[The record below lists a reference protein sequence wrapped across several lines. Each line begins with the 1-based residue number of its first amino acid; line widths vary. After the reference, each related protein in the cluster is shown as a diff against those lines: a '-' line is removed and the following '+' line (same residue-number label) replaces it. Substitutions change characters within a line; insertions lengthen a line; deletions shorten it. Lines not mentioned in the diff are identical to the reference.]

1 MIEISIDDLN
11 SSLNLSSFASSYQ
24 IIENIGN
31 GAFGKVVKAINKK
44 NQEIVAVKIL
54 NINKSKSKYEN
65 IKTEANIMKDLN
77 HINIV
82 KYLDYFE
89 SGNNIYIVMEYLDG
103 GTLKQY
109 IENNKDNINEN
120 IARIIIKQILNALSY
135 LHYTCNICH
144 RDVKP
149 DNIMFSIK
157 DDINSVKL
165 LDFGLSTDNFESKNY
180 LINCGTLSYMAPEQ
194 ISNNTYSKAVDIWS
208 VGIILY
214 MMLNKGKN
222 PFYTLGESR
231 ETVIKRITYEK
242 LTFDIKENPMSKMAQ
257 LYIKKLLEKNHSYR
271 YTARP
276 ALNHPWITLNKYDK
290 IPMTMYDQMKYI
302 EYIDKMKILLYTTF
316 FLKSQ
321 IIKKK
326 STDCTDYEEYEK
338 RVKITNKQ
346 LYKIFKKKRNSMFV
360 PNNINHNEM
369 EDSSIEEDSISDEE
383 GVLRNLKNSK
393 TINCYSKKKEN
404 NIKSSKTLEFIKNCK
419 RLPDINHNNINKNKE
434 NNSTTNDYISNIPR
448 KINTIKLV
456 IIGKDKDKKSN
467 LIKNHVNSKSKV
479 NFKMDLPYLSN
490 IKDKNEYQN
499 RKSSVGTLRKYKTSK
514 ENSKKKINSYQSRS
528 ISNKIRDKK

>member
-65 IKTEANIMKDLN
+65 IKTEANILKELN

-109 IENNKDNINEN
+109 IEKNKENINEN

-326 STDCTDYEEYEK
+326 STDCTDYEEYEN
-338 RVKITNKQ
+338 RVNITNKQ
-346 LYKIFKKKRNSMFV
+346 LYKIFKIKRNLMFI

-369 EDSSIEEDSISDEE
+369 EESSVCLSDSDDENTIH
-383 GVLRNLKNSK
+383 NLKNSK
-393 TINCYSKKKEN
+393 TINCYSPKKKEN

-419 RLPDINHNNINKNKE
+419 RLPDINNNNNHNKNKE
-434 NNSTTNDYISNIPR
+434 NNSTTNEYISNIPR

-456 IIGKDKDKKSN
+456 IIGKDKKSN
-467 LIKNHVNSKSKV
+467 LIKNHMNSKSRV
-479 NFKMDLPYLSN
+479 NFKIDLPYLSN
-490 IKDKNEYQN
+490 IKDKIEIQN
-499 RKSSVGTLRKYKTSK
+499 RKSSVGTQRKFKTIK

>member
-65 IKTEANIMKDLN
+65 IKTEANILKELN

-109 IENNKDNINEN
+109 IEKNKENINEN

-326 STDCTDYEEYEK
+326 STDCTDYEEYEN
-338 RVKITNKQ
+338 RVNITNKQ
-346 LYKIFKKKRNSMFV
+346 LYKIFKIKRNLMFI
-360 PNNINHNEM
+360 PNNINHNE
-369 EDSSIEEDSISDEE
+369 IEESSVCYSDSDDENTIH
-383 GVLRNLKNSK
+383 NLKNSK
-393 TINCYSKKKEN
+393 TINCYSPKKKEN

-419 RLPDINHNNINKNKE
+419 RLPDINNNNNHNKNKE
-434 NNSTTNDYISNIPR
+434 NNSTTNEYISNIPR

-456 IIGKDKDKKSN
+456 IIGKDKKSN
-467 LIKNHVNSKSKV
+467 LIKNHMNSKSRV
-479 NFKMDLPYLSN
+479 NFKIDLPYLSN
-490 IKDKNEYQN
+490 IKDKIEIQN
-499 RKSSVGTLRKYKTSK
+499 RKSSVGTQRKFKTIK

>member
-65 IKTEANIMKDLN
+65 IKTEANILKELN

-109 IENNKDNINEN
+109 IEKNKENINEN

-326 STDCTDYEEYEK
+326 STDCTDYEEYEN
-338 RVKITNKQ
+338 RVNITNKQ
-346 LYKIFKKKRNSMFV
+346 LYKIFKIKRNLMFI
-360 PNNINHNEM
+360 PNNINHNE
-369 EDSSIEEDSISDEE
+369 IEESSVCYSDSDDENTIH
-383 GVLRNLKNSK
+383 NLKNSK
-393 TINCYSKKKEN
+393 TINCYSPKKKEN

-419 RLPDINHNNINKNKE
+419 RLPDINNNNNHNKNKE
-434 NNSTTNDYISNIPR
+434 NSSTTNEYISNIPR

-456 IIGKDKDKKSN
+456 IIGKDKKSN
-467 LIKNHVNSKSKV
+467 LIKNHMNSKSRV
-479 NFKMDLPYLSN
+479 NFKIDLPYLSN
-490 IKDKNEYQN
+490 IKDKNEIQN
-499 RKSSVGTLRKYKTSK
+499 RKSSVGTQRKFKTIK

>member
-65 IKTEANIMKDLN
+65 IKTEANILKELN

-109 IENNKDNINEN
+109 IEKNKENINEN

-157 DDINSVKL
+157 DDINTVKL

-180 LINCGTLSYMAPEQ
+180 LLNCGTLSYMAPEQ
-194 ISNNTYSKAVDIWS
+194 ISSKTYSKAVDIWS

-290 IPMTMYDQMKYI
+290 IPLTMYDQMKYI

-326 STDCTDYEEYEK
+326 STDCTDYEEYEN
-338 RVKITNKQ
+338 RVNITNKQ
-346 LYKIFKKKRNSMFV
+346 LYKIFKIKRNLMFI

-369 EDSSIEEDSISDEE
+369 EESSVCLSDSDDENTIH
-383 GVLRNLKNSK
+383 NLKNSK
-393 TINCYSKKKEN
+393 TINCYSPKKKEN

-419 RLPDINHNNINKNKE
+419 RLPDINNNNNHNKNKE
-434 NNSTTNDYISNIPR
+434 NSSTTNEYISNIPR

-456 IIGKDKDKKSN
+456 IIGKDKKSN
-467 LIKNHVNSKSKV
+467 LIKNHMNSKSRV
-479 NFKMDLPYLSN
+479 NFKIDLPYLSN
-490 IKDKNEYQN
+490 IKDKIEIQN
-499 RKSSVGTLRKYKTSK
+499 RKSSVGTQRKFKTIK

>member
-11 SSLNLSSFASSYQ
+11 SSLNLSSFANSYQ

-65 IKTEANIMKDLN
+65 IKTEANILKELN

-326 STDCTDYEEYEK
+326 STDCTDYEEYEN
-338 RVKITNKQ
+338 RVNITNKQ
-346 LYKIFKKKRNSMFV
+346 LYKIFKIKRNLMFI

-369 EDSSIEEDSISDEE
+369 EESSVCLSDSDDENTIH
-383 GVLRNLKNSK
+383 NLKNSK
-393 TINCYSKKKEN
+393 TINCYSPKKKEN

-419 RLPDINHNNINKNKE
+419 RLPDINNNNNHNKNKE
-434 NNSTTNDYISNIPR
+434 NNSTTNEYISNIPR

-456 IIGKDKDKKSN
+456 IIGKDKKSN
-467 LIKNHVNSKSKV
+467 LIKNHVNSKSRV
-479 NFKMDLPYLSN
+479 NFKIDLPYLSN
-490 IKDKNEYQN
+490 IKDKIEIQN
-499 RKSSVGTLRKYKTSK
+499 RKSSVGTQRKFKTIK

>member
-65 IKTEANIMKDLN
+65 IKTEANILKELN

-109 IENNKDNINEN
+109 IEKNKENINEN

-326 STDCTDYEEYEK
+326 STDCTDYEEYEN
-338 RVKITNKQ
+338 RVNITNKQ
-346 LYKIFKKKRNSMFV
+346 LYKIFKIKRNLMFI

-369 EDSSIEEDSISDEE
+369 EESSVCLSDSDDENTIH
-383 GVLRNLKNSK
+383 NLKNSK
-393 TINCYSKKKEN
+393 TINCYSPKKKEN

-419 RLPDINHNNINKNKE
+419 RLPDINNNNNHNKNKE
-434 NNSTTNDYISNIPR
+434 NSSTTNEYISNIPR

-456 IIGKDKDKKSN
+456 IIGKDKKSN
-467 LIKNHVNSKSKV
+467 LIKNHMNSKSRV
-479 NFKMDLPYLSN
+479 NFKIDLPYLSN
-490 IKDKNEYQN
+490 IKDKIEIQN
-499 RKSSVGTLRKYKTSK
+499 RKSSVGTQRKFKTIK